1 MNPQEDK
8 WLRPVT
14 VGLLVGVEV
23 ARAKLGEGCVDL
35 VSRGGLA
42 GRTSLMV
49 QRLLRSRL
57 RSGRTV
63 VLALTRSGE
72 QGVATLAS
80 CTEIVSFA
88 CCGSGLGVVSLLSLD
103 WYGFVCYPWGHRNA
117 LYSIVGGGRQGQGGE
132 QDTDQAYNNSS
143 FASHSVISL
152 VTSHN
157 PLMHLVNLSCN
168 VYWLAM
174 GGVTVHMLSP
184 VTLGVQAS
192 MTILVKSNT
201 R

>member
-1 MNPQEDK
+1 MVLKPRKCRSIFGYNQKDTSCSS
-8 WLRPVT
+8 LYNTYVVR
-14 VGLLVGVEV
+14 LI
-23 ARAKLGEGCVDL
+23 LGREPPFL
-35 VSRGGLA
+35 
-42 GRTSLMV
+42 
-49 QRLLRSRL
+49 
-57 RSGRTV
+57 
-63 VLALTRSGE
+63 
-72 QGVATLAS
+72 

-157 PLMHLVNLSCN
+157 PLMHLVIYSIVCI
-168 VYWLAM
+168 
-174 GGVTVHMLSP
+174 G
-184 VTLGVQAS
+184 
-192 MTILVKSNT
+192 
-201 R
+201 